1 MNCARAQSASSWRRG
16 WWVCL
21 AFVTGCASMA
31 SPDIRQGDLQVAEG
45 KWEAAMGAYQ
55 RALKQD
61 PFNVALLKKYE
72 VAKTR
77 TSAQYEE
84 RGRAL
89 LKERQIDAALD
100 AFKRALS
107 IEPSNPSRQQA
118 LTEGARMKEAAD
130 LAREA
135 DKLAQLGR
143 MDEAIEA
150 YSRAAELDP
159 SAPTV
164 GEGISRLTEEQES
177 SRHSNPM
184 GKPVTLKFKSAGLK
198 EVLESVARINGFNV
212 LFDKDVRNDPVS
224 VAIEDTPFD
233 EALELVLNSNS
244 LFSKQVGP
252 HMLLISPN
260 TRQKQEQYQDL
271 MIRTFY
277 LSHTKAKDMVTLLKN
292 MLDTKRLHANE
303 QINTI
308 VIRDTPEKV
317 QLAERIILAN
327 DREEPEVVF
336 DVEVLE
342 VNRTKAEKYGLNYPK
357 QAGVGMVPPGFTGT
371 IAGDMAQQ
379 FTYRQLTSIGQDSF
393 LFKLPTNMVLD
404 FFKSVT
410 DAKTLASPKLRV
422 VNNRKGEV
430 NIGDKQPILLST
442 TNVLPGQ
449 AATGAVPTTSTVTS
463 VEFRDTGVKL
473 TVEPSI
479 RLTNDLSLKMKI
491 EVIRIGDKVLLQA
504 SPPIEQF
511 RFGNRSAE
519 TTLSMKDGETIVL
532 AGLIQEE
539 DRKVRVSMPWLGDIP
554 VIGDWFS
561 SFQTERVT
569 TEVILTITPHL
580 LQNRHAPRPETQV
593 FWSGTDS
600 QYATKPLFSLPIKRT
615 SLSSSGASDA
625 RPRRPMAEIG
635 AKPGQTPTAQA
646 GLDASALAPMTM
658 SFQPNDQMSK
668 VGQEVRVA
676 LTTGNDRG
684 GAPAVGRDAALTLHF
699 DPAILELRTLTEGGA
714 LKAQGG
720 SLVKDAA
727 VESEPGTVAFGI
739 RQGSS
744 GQGDRGD
751 LVVATFLAKAPGVS
765 EVQLEGSADGAER
778 PNGTRSVAVVR
789 VR

>member
-1 MNCARAQSASSWRRG
+1 MNRVHGHWPSIGRRWVWTGLIVLAGCSSVMSTELRRG
-16 WWVCL
+16 
-21 AFVTGCASMA
+21 
-31 SPDIRQGDLQVAEG
+31 DQQVAEG
-45 KWEAAMGAYQ
+45 RWEEAMVAYQ
-55 RALKQD
+55 RALKED
-61 PFNVALLKKYE
+61 PFNPALVKKYE
-72 VAKTR
+72 LARAR
-77 TSAQYEE
+77 TSAWYEE

-89 LKERQIDAALD
+89 LKERQVEPALE
-100 AFKRALS
+100 ALKRALS
-107 IEPSNPSRQQA
+107 IEPSNPARQQA
-118 LTEGARMKEAAD
+118 LAEALRVKEAGD
-130 LAREA
+130 VVREA
-135 DKLAQLGR
+135 DRLAQLGR
-143 MDEAIEA
+143 VDEAMDA
-150 YSRAAELDP
+150 YTRAAELDP
-159 SAPTV
+159 TAPSV
-164 GEGISRLTEEQES
+164 GEGITRLSEEQAAA
-177 SRHSNPM
+177 RRSNPM
-184 GKPVTLKFKSAGLK
+184 GQPVTLKFKNAGLK

-212 LFDKDVRNDPVS
+212 MFDKDVRNDPVS

-252 HMLLISPN
+252 HMLLVSPN
-260 TRQKQEQYQDL
+260 TKQKQEQYQDL

-277 LSHTKAKDMVTLLKN
+277 LSHTKAKDMLALLKN
-292 MLDTKRLHANE
+292 MLDTKRVHANE

-308 VIRDTPEKV
+308 VIRDSPEKV

-342 VNRTKAEKYGLNYPK
+342 VNRTKAEKYGLTYPK
-357 QAGVGMVPPGFTGT
+357 QAGVGVVPPGFTGT
-371 IAGDMAQQ
+371 LAGDLAQQ
-379 FTYRQLTSIGQDSF
+379 FTYRQLTDLGKDSF

-479 RLTNDLSLKMKI
+479 RLTNDLLLKMKI

-539 DRKVRVSMPWLGDIP
+539 DRKVRVTMPWIGDIP

-569 TEVILTITPHL
+569 TEVVLTITPHL
-580 LQNRHAPRPETQV
+580 LQNRHVPRPETQV
-593 FWSGTDS
+593 FWSGTDG
-600 QYATKPLFSLPIKRT
+600 QYATKPLFSLPVRKA
-615 SLSSSGASDA
+615 SLVPGAAGESYPRMPVSESGAQVGLSPA
-625 RPRRPMAEIG
+625 
-635 AKPGQTPTAQA
+635 AQA
-646 GLDASALAPMTM
+646 GVDSSGLGPMRIA
-658 SFQPNDQMSK
+658 FQPNDLTSK
-668 VGQEVRVA
+668 VGQELRLA
-676 LTTGNDRG
+676 LTAVQARG
-684 GAPAVGRDAALTLHF
+684 GVSGSVTIHF
-699 DPAILELRTLTEGGA
+699 DPAILELRNLTEGVA
-714 LKAQGG
+714 LKGQGG
-720 SLVKDAA
+720 QLAA
-727 VESEPGTVAFGI
+727 AQSGNKETGAVTFEV
-739 RQGSS
+739 RQA
-744 GQGDRGD
+744 GQGRWDRGD
-751 LVVATFLAKAPGVS
+751 VFVATFVAKAPGVS
-765 EVQLEGSADGAER
+765 EVQAEGLAQAESGR
-778 PNGTRSVAVVR
+778 EGMPVRSVAVVR